1 MRYYK
6 NYTKPLFIRGA
17 RSNNH
22 TVIYRNQVSQTGNG
36 LIGNIIKGGLKQ
48 ARRHVFNKKNM
59 RKAGVFAKNIFL
71 SEGKRLLNKHKKQ
84 AIQTASDVIQKESK
98 KILRGE
104 KPDTAGIKKGIQE
117 MKIMA
122 KPDLQQAVE
131 NVKKEVKVKAKSE
144 LKKGLTPNNS
154 LLLSNILAGSGITQ
168 KRRGRPMKGA
178 GIKYV

>member
-6 NYTKPLFIRGA
+6 TYVAPINIRGA
-17 RSNNH
+17 RSSRH
-22 TVIYRNQVSQTGNG
+22 TAVYRNTNNQSGGG
-36 LIGNIIKGGLKQ
+36 LVGQIFKGGVRMAKK
-48 ARRHVFNKKNM
+48 HVFNRKNM
-59 RKAGVFAKNIFL
+59 KSAGKFAKNIFL